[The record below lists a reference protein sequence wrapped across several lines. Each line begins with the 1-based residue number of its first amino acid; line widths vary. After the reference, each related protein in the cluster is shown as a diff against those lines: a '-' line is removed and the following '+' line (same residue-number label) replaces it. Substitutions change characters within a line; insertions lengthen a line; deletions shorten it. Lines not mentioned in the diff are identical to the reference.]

1 MQNMQLSGY
10 EKVQSI
16 GVRESNNENPES
28 EDEDNPLK
36 ASDMT
41 ELKHPAKSLY
51 QNELNLEDKIIAPEE
66 DYQMV
71 TGANRQLHSRISQ
84 NSQY

>member
-1 MQNMQLSGY
+1 MNEMQNRHLSGP

-16 GVRESNNENPES
+16 GVRESNNKNSES

-36 ASDMT
+36 ASDMK

-51 QNELNLEDKIIAPEE
+51 QNELNLEDEIIAPEE
-66 DYQMV
+66 EYN
-71 TGANRQLHSRISQ
+71 TRRR
-84 NSQY
+84 

>member
-1 MQNMQLSGY
+1 MNEMQIRHLSGP

-16 GVRESNNENPES
+16 GVRESNNKNSES

-36 ASDMT
+36 ASDMK

-51 QNELNLEDKIIAPEE
+51 QNELNLEDEIIAPEE
-66 DYQMV
+66 EYN
-71 TGANRQLHSRISQ
+71 TRRR
-84 NSQY
+84 